1 MALAGVTHD
10 NEDMFGSV
18 VVIMLTTLVV
28 VALAGGVLASLA
40 LSRRGAQSWQSL
52 WKDQSRRWA
61 DPART
66 DEDAD
71 IDPQRVSLDT
81 MLRSNGRDGS
91 AYVDATDLPGYER
104 LEDAAVRVEEAATR
118 MEAASRRGRVRKMQL
133 TH

>member
-1 MALAGVTHD
+1 QL
-10 NEDMFGSV
+10 
-18 VVIMLTTLVV
+18 
-28 VALAGGVLASLA
+28 
-40 LSRRGAQSWQSL
+40 
-52 WKDQSRRWA
+52 
-61 DPART
+61 
-66 DEDAD
+66 
-71 IDPQRVSLDT
+71 VSLDT